1 MGKLHQGGGNITEEK
16 HWRKPRESQS
26 QIPQRTARANRG
38 RLMTGIFCETFGHTN
53 RNKILEFFLE
63 MSNTD
68 YGLADIARLLNMNKA
83 TVYNT
88 AGELINKQI
97 ITPHRTLGRTQTYIL
112 NKKNPTVQFLIQ
124 TFHQMLNTICEQE
137 AKLLLSQPS
146 AF

>member
-1 MGKLHQGGGNITEEK
+1 
-16 HWRKPRESQS
+16 
-26 QIPQRTARANRG
+26 
-38 RLMTGIFCETFGHTN
+38 MTGIFCETFGHTN